1 MNELFE
7 LFYLS
12 KNTFG
17 GWVTYTAH
25 LYRALEKVGL
35 NPHLYKVTKRT
46 EKTTRDFGYGLRYKN
61 TGAEGVAKIPLI
73 DPCLIV
79 AVQKNFYGQAI
90 QLLDKGAWI
99 VIHDPT
105 ELRNKEF
112 RDVIHQ
118 HEDRVIVIRKSMLK
132 HLPYANFIPHP
143 YVRYYKDE
151 VPTMDINAIHV
162 GRIDFDKNIDMVLDA
177 NRILP
182 KKKQIVIFGF
192 DNRIY
197 TRFNIVEKYP
207 EYQQSK
213 NDFPREWH
221 YATRLCH
228 RARFLVD
235 MSAIKGDG
243 GGSQYTFLEAI
254 DAGAVCVLNREWCK
268 VKGEMKP
275 GVNCLTAYDAKE
287 LAEILKSYGKHAPP
301 KMLNELR
308 TNARKLLRRHSPTT
322 IGRKYKE
329 LICPSFS

>member
-1 MNELFE
+1 
-7 LFYLS
+7 
-12 KNTFG
+12 
-17 GWVTYTAH
+17 
-25 LYRALEKVGL
+25 
-35 NPHLYKVTKRT
+35 
-46 EKTTRDFGYGLRYKN
+46 LRYKN
-61 TGAEGVAKIPLI
+61 TGEEGVAKIPLI

-90 QLLDKGAWI
+90 QLLEKGAYI
-99 VIHDPT
+99 TIHDPT

-112 RDVIHQ
+112 AEVIHR
-118 HEDRVIVIRKSMLK
+118 HEERVIVIRKSMLK
-132 HLPYANFIPHP
+132 HLPRATFIPHP

-151 VPTMDINAIHV
+151 IPTPSVNAVHV
-162 GRIDFDKNIDMVLDA
+162 GRIDFDKNIDIVLDA

-182 KKKQIVIFGF
+182 KNKQIAIYGF

-221 YATRLCH
+221 YATQLCH
-228 RARFLVD
+228 GARFLVD

-254 DAGAVCVLNREWCK
+254 DAGAICVLNSEWTK

-275 GVNCLTAYDAKE
+275 VVNCLTVSNAEE
-287 LAEILKSYGKHAPP
+287 LAKV
-301 KMLNELR
+301 LR
-308 TNARKLLRRHSPTT
+308 KPWSHDHVWTYPIMQAARRLLRRHAPGT